1 MDTTRKT
8 AIITG
13 ASKGIGR
20 AISLNFATNNIDVV
34 LAARNKNQL
43 QQVHSEIEKIN
54 IVRSVIVPTDVTNEK
69 QVKNLVET
77 TIDQFGKVDILVNN
91 AGVGRFKR
99 ADEFKLA
106 DYHYMFDVNVKG
118 VFLVT
123 KYVVPHMLA
132 RESGQIINIA
142 SIAGKTGF
150 KTGTLYSASKY
161 AVVGYTWSLREDL
174 KEHKIKVSVICPGS
188 VVTAFGKKQPER
200 VEWSMEPEDV
210 AHACNYLVSESDTVN
225 TAEIIIKPRY
235 NPRTIDW
242 KRRRGKGK

>member
-1 MDTTRKT
+1 MDNITKT

-13 ASKGIGR
+13 ASKGIGK
-20 AISLNFATNNIDVV
+20 AISTKLTMNDINVV
-34 LAARNKNQL
+34 LAARDKVQL
-43 QQVHSEIEKIN
+43 QRVQDEIKPYDKGESLI
-54 IVRSVIVPTDVTNEK
+54 IPTDVTNEE
-69 QVKNLVET
+69 QVKLLVQK
-77 TIDQFGKVDILVNN
+77 TIDQFGKIDILVNN

-99 ADEFKLA
+99 ADDFTLD

-123 KYVVPHMLA
+123 KYVVPHMVA

-150 KTGTLYSASKY
+150 KTGTLYSASKH

-188 VVTAFGKKQPER
+188 VVTGFSGKHPDH

-210 AHACNYLVSESDTVN
+210 AHACYYLASESENVN

-235 NPRTIDW
+235 NPRKIDW
-242 KRRRGKGK
+242 GSST